1 MMQRIK
7 KIIFIFESRG
17 FFHWFFY
24 VHVNLGIEYAY
35 FTIKYLEAI
44 YSNC

>member
-7 KIIFIFESRG
+7 KNTFIFESRG
-17 FFHWFFY
+17 FFFFY

-35 FTIKYLEAI
+35 TSQYKIL
-44 YSNC
+44 